1 MRAAV
6 QLLRPLR
13 PLPLGTRPPLS
24 QRLSTA
30 QPRHSAPAAGSPSAA
45 AAAPA
50 GTSAGSSTAGSSSG
64 EQTSTLVVQKFGGTS
79 LGTPEKLEKVVKI
92 VDKWNRQGR
101 VACVVSALS
110 SHTKAEGTTTRL
122 LMAAESAVTQE
133 PFHHYLD
140 AIEDTHLDV
149 IYSMLRKHE
158 NRELVKQ
165 HVSKELRTVRRFCES
180 LTVIRELSPRSHD
193 MIIGCG
199 ERLSA
204 GLIAGVL
211 RENDIPAIYVN
222 LSNLFRTP
230 LNASEM
236 GYHTKAISAIRHY
249 LEREVDVDGVVPVI
263 TGYLGDVQGGIIH
276 GIGRG
281 YSDLTAALVA
291 AALRAHCLQVRD
303 TKRRGSLLIG

>member
-1 MRAAV
+1 MAE
-6 QLLRPLR
+6 
-13 PLPLGTRPPLS
+13 
-24 QRLSTA
+24 
-30 QPRHSAPAAGSPSAA
+30 PAKASEEDDGRRTTP
-45 AAAPA
+45 
-50 GTSAGSSTAGSSSG
+50 
-64 EQTSTLVVQKFGGTS
+64 LVVQKFGGTS
-79 LGTPEKLEKVVKI
+79 LGTPEKLEKVLNI
-92 VDKWNRQGR
+92 VTRWHEQGG

-110 SHTKAEGTTTRL
+110 SHTKSEGTTSRL
-122 LMAAESAVTQE
+122 LMAAESAVAEE

-149 IYSMLRKHE
+149 VYSMLRKHE
-158 NRELVKQ
+158 NRETVKT
-165 HVSKELRTVRRFCES
+165 HVARELRIVRRFCES

-211 RENDIPAIYVN
+211 REHSIPAVYVN
-222 LSNLFRTP
+222 LSNLFRSP
-230 LNASEM
+230 LETDKT
-236 GYHTKAISAIRHY
+236 GYHIKATAAIRSL

-263 TGYLGDVQGGIIH
+263 TGYLGEISGGIIN

-291 AALRAHCLQVRD
+291 AALRADSMQVSVWMGEGGNRVVRNAWHPFQ
-303 TKRRGSLLIG
+303 KRLN